1 MKIKKIGRGG
11 KFTQDEERM
20 KKNIQNSLASRLQEL
35 SLKFKRNQREYL
47 TTLRGSELGGDSDDP
62 FALDISQVQ
71 TTLSHALVD
80 DVSFSHNMAMQ
91 REEELRNLLKSIEEL
106 NSIFKDI
113 SILVIEQGTILDRID
128 YNIERA
134 DHNLTQAAEN
144 LDIVRSRSCF
154 ELFLLTISLT
164 GPYERQI
171 IKNET
176 MHALLGHLRSGPRS
190 CGRCENH
197 SRDLEHNN
205 EPFMPFPPFG
215 SVSDSGTF
223 RHSRSVIACRLEAA
237 HWRFPE
243 G

>member
-1 MKIKKIGRGG
+1 
-11 KFTQDEERM
+11 M

-134 DHNLTQAAEN
+134 DHNLNQAAEN

-154 ELFLLTISLT
+154 ELFLFLTIPSQTHMKAKSSRTKQCMLFLVICVL
-164 GPYERQI
+164 GLVLVVVAKI
-171 IKNET
+171 I
-176 MHALLGHLRSGPRS
+176 
-190 CGRCENH
+190 
-197 SRDLEHNN
+197 LE
-205 EPFMPFPPFG
+205 
-215 SVSDSGTF
+215 
-223 RHSRSVIACRLEAA
+223 I
-237 HWRFPE
+237 
-243 G
+243 